1 MKIKEKILTLFES
14 QKDLTIKEITDSLLV
29 SKQALHLAMNQL
41 IKNSQVIKLG
51 RTPKTI
57 YRLNSIKIKEAENYE
72 NISDKNIQ

>member
-41 IKNSQVIKLG
+41 IENSQVIKLG

-57 YRLNSIKIKEAENYE
+57 YR
-72 NISDKNIQ
+72 